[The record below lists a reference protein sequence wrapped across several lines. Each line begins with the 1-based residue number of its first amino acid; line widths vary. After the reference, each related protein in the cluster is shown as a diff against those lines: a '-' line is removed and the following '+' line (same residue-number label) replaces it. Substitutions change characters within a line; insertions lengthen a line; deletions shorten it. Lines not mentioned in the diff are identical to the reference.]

1 MRIVTNEQMV
11 GRNRK
16 MATYL
21 FFFSLAVL
29 ILGFFFANG
38 SLLGFVSFE
47 NLDPGVYLI
56 AMPLTLIVG
65 FATTMFSVRLTNLWV
80 RVPRPEDAIQDGLKG
95 ISNKSA
101 LYNYFHLP
109 ARHVLVTPQGIFPI
123 VTRFQDGRITVKGK
137 RVRVRRGPVSSL
149 LSIFRMDSIGNP
161 IGEANAAADY
171 LQYLIEDYD
180 SDIPIYPVIVFH
192 DPRVKLEIVEESP
205 IPVVHASSK
214 SDPSLRDFVRSKPVA
229 QQFDTNQKLSDFL
242 EAFEEYTL

>member
-1 MRIVTNEQMV
+1 MRIVTNEQLV

-38 SLLGFVSFE
+38 SLFGLVNLE

-56 AMPLTLIVG
+56 AMPLTLFIG
-65 FATTMFSVRLTNLWV
+65 FATTMFSVRLTNLWI
-80 RVPRPEDAIQDGLKG
+80 RVPRPEVAIQEGLKG

-109 ARHVLVTPQGIFPI
+109 ARHVLVTPQGVFPI
-123 VTRFQDGRITVKGK
+123 VTRFQDGTVKVNGK
-137 RVRVRRGPVSSL
+137 RIRVRRGPVGSL
-149 LSIFRMDSIGNP
+149 FSVFRGDGMGNP
-161 IGEANAAADY
+161 VAEADAAAEY
-171 LQYLIEDYD
+171 LQFLTEDYD
-180 SDIPIYPVIVFH
+180 ADIPIYPVIVFH
-192 DPRVKLEIVEESP
+192 DPRASLNIIEEGP
-205 IPVVHASSK
+205 IPVVHAASK
-214 SDPSLRDFVRSKPVA
+214 SEPSLRDFVRSKAVA
-229 QQFDTNQKLSDFL
+229 EQFDTNQKLADFI